1 MPWGDCTGPWWL
13 GSRGNKT
20 AGYYNPW
27 CRRAAGYGRSMGMG
41 YGRGYGR
48 GYGYIPGEPFR
59 QLTPEEERDYLEA
72 VARDLEEEL
81 KSLRAKI
88 ESLQSK
94 P

>member
-1 MPWGDCTGPWWL
+1 
-13 GSRGNKT
+13 
-20 AGYYNPW
+20 
-27 CRRAAGYGRSMGMG
+27 MG

-59 QLTPEEERDYLEA
+59 QPTPEEERDYLEA